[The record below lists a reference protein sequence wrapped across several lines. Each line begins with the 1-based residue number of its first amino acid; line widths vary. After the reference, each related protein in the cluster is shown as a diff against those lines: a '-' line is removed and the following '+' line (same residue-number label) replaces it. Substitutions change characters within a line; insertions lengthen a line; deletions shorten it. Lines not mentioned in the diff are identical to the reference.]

1 MRCGRID
8 ALQIV
13 VQGKLGQRFP
23 GRGEGVYF
31 HWIDPAA
38 TVASSSDA
46 PDAATT
52 TRRRLAMPDRT
63 GSDQRD
69 ALHGTKAQLPS
80 VLCVFLIIYA
90 VRSSIDKGGRQTF
103 GQEEIKGRERW
114 KKRNGEKKKKT
125 KTKRT
130 LETEF

>member
-1 MRCGRID
+1 MNIVAMHLIDELLEMRCGRID

-46 PDAATT
+46 TDAATT

-80 VLCVFLIIYA
+80 ILLLLLYLFHQDGLLLVLAALV
-90 VRSSIDKGGRQTF
+90 
-103 GQEEIKGRERW
+103 
-114 KKRNGEKKKKT
+114 
-125 KTKRT
+125 
-130 LETEF
+130 LEPNADDSR